1 MFDASAIDML
11 PVGPVGFHSLNGR
24 PSGWWRSAKKR
35 PRRQPVP
42 RHRWHR
48 CLEGKK
54 IEMDLNGVGY
64 PLAHKL
70 RVLEMYGNVA
80 TCRWLTSS
88 TGTSW
93 RSAQPKNIIIYILIK
108 NVEIFIPMFFFQ
120 MAHRPKNPA
129 VDSGRRLGRKG
140 SSKGP
145 QPAAAKPSGGSPR
158 SCRWTSPSCQSCLW
172 LLWLADEENTW
183 WKPGDSWE
191 TMQSWWWCLFDVS
204 SFVLKLWKLLIIT
217 RFSLSEKRTI
227 SMKSMMIHG

>member
-11 PVGPVGFHSLNGR
+11 PVGFHSILGAQVAGEDR
-24 PSGWWRSAKKR
+24 QKRGPGGSRCHVTDDTVASRARRSK
-35 PRRQPVP
+35 
-42 RHRWHR
+42 W
-48 CLEGKK
+48 
-54 IEMDLNGVGY
+54 ISMDLNGVGY

-70 RVLEMYGNVA
+70 CVLEMYGHVA

-145 QPAAAKPSGGSPR
+145 PPAAAKPSGGSPR
-158 SCRWTSPSCQSCLW
+158 SCR
-172 LLWLADEENTW
+172 
-183 WKPGDSWE
+183 
-191 TMQSWWWCLFDVS
+191 
-204 SFVLKLWKLLIIT
+204 
-217 RFSLSEKRTI
+217 
-227 SMKSMMIHG
+227 